1 MSLVEQPMTERVDA
15 GWSVREFDGIDL
27 GDARLNRRLLTLA
40 EAFGAHPEA
49 PINQASADWHH
60 TKAAYA
66 FFDNQHALPAEI
78 LLPHQQRTL
87 ERMAA
92 HPLVLA
98 IQDTTFLNYTHHPA
112 TTGLGPIGAGQR
124 GLLMHSTLALTP
136 QALPLGVLMQQIW
149 ARPAIEKGA
158 KRAKQR
164 PITDKQSHKW
174 LTALRETISLTP
186 SEIRLV
192 TIADREADMFEFLAE
207 ADELDAEY
215 VSRAAQDR
223 RLAGEVELLR
233 AHMATQQVVGTVT
246 VEVASR
252 GGRAAR
258 VAELRVRVSHLTLQ
272 PPQRAADDPG
282 VWLEPLEVWAL
293 WLHEQA
299 APHGVEPLDWLLLT
313 NVPIQSWQDATER
326 IGWYCLRSLIEAWHK
341 ILKSGCT
348 IEDCRLESAERLK
361 PYLTLMGIIA
371 WRLFWLTHI
380 NRQLPEASCTSI
392 LADHE
397 WKALY
402 SAIHRRATLPAS
414 PPTVRQA
421 VRWIA
426 QLGGFLGRKGD
437 GEPGITTIWRGW
449 SRLADMADLYLIT
462 HSSEDTGNR

>member
-1 MSLVEQPMTERVDA
+1 MTEHVDA

-40 EAFGAHPEA
+40 EAFGAHPQA
-49 PINQASADWHH
+49 PINQASADWQD

-66 FFDNQHALPAEI
+66 FFANPHALPAEI

-112 TTGLGPIGAGQR
+112 TTGLGPIGGGQR
-124 GLLMHSTLALTP
+124 GLVMHSTLAVTP
-136 QALPLGVLMQQIW
+136 QGLPLGVLDQQIW
-149 ARPAIEKGA
+149 ARPEPQKPP
-158 KRAKQR
+158 KRPKQR
-164 PITDKQSHKW
+164 PITDKESQKW
-174 LTALRETISLTP
+174 LTALRETVSMTP
-186 SEIRLV
+186 TEICLV
-192 TIADREADMFEFLAE
+192 TIADREADIFEFLAE
-207 ADELDAEY
+207 ADELEAEY
-215 VSRAAQDR
+215 VIRAAQDR
-223 RLAGEVELLR
+223 RVGGEVSLLW
-233 AHMATQQVVGTVT
+233 AHMAKQDEVGRVT
-246 VEVASR
+246 VEVAAR

-258 VAELRVRVSHLTLQ
+258 QAELRVRVAHLTLQ
-272 PPQRAADDPG
+272 PPLRRADDPG
-282 VWLEPLEVWAL
+282 VWLEPLQVWAL
-293 WLHEQA
+293 WLHEDA
-299 APHGVEPLDWLLLT
+299 APEGVEPLDWLLLT
-313 NVPIQSWQDATER
+313 NVPLQTWQDVTER

-361 PYLTLMGIIA
+361 PYLTLMSIIA

-380 NRQLPEASCTSI
+380 NRQIPDAPCTAI

-402 SAIHRRATLPAS
+402 TTIQRSATLPDQVPS
-414 PPTVRQA
+414 VRQA

-437 GEPGITTIWRGW
+437 GEPGITTLWRGW
-449 SRLADMADLYLIT
+449 SRLADIAEMYRMLHTSDA
-462 HSSEDTGNR
+462 SDTR

>member
-1 MSLVEQPMTERVDA
+1 MTQRVDA
-15 GWSVREFDGIDL
+15 GWSVREFEGIDL
-27 GDARLNRRLLTLA
+27 GDVRLNRRLLTMA
-40 EAFGAHPEA
+40 EAFGAHPQA
-49 PINQASADWHH
+49 PINQASADWQD

-66 FFDNQHALPAEI
+66 FFDNPHALPAEI

-87 ERMAA
+87 ERMAT

-112 TTGLGPIGAGQR
+112 TTGLGLIGGGQR
-124 GLLMHSTLALTP
+124 GLVMHSTLAATP
-136 QALPLGVLMQQIW
+136 QGLPLGVLDQQIW
-149 ARPAIEKGA
+149 ARPDAEKGT

-164 PITDKQSHKW
+164 PIEQKESHKW
-174 LTALRETISLTP
+174 LSALRETLTLTP

-192 TIADREADMFEFLAE
+192 TIADREADIFEFLAE
-207 ADELDAEY
+207 ADELEAEY
-215 VSRAAQDR
+215 VIRAAQDR
-223 RLAGEVELLR
+223 RLKGEVTLLW
-233 AHMATQQVVGTVT
+233 AHMAKQEVVGTVT
-246 VEVASR
+246 VEVAAR

-258 VAELRVRVSHLTLQ
+258 QAELHVRVAHLTLQ

-282 VWLEPLEVWAL
+282 IWLEPLRVWAL
-293 WLHEQA
+293 WLHEDA
-299 APHGVEPLDWLLLT
+299 APDGVEPLDWLLLT
-313 NVPIQSWQDATER
+313 NVPIESWQDVTER
-326 IGWYCLRSLIEAWHK
+326 IGWYCLRSLIESWHK

-348 IEDCRLESAERLK
+348 IEDCRLETVERLK

-380 NRQLPEASCTSI
+380 NRQLPEASCTTI

-402 SAIHRRATLPAS
+402 SAIHRHATVPPT

-462 HSSEDTGNR
+462 RLSEDTGNS

>member
-1 MSLVEQPMTERVDA
+1 MTEHVDA

-40 EAFGAHPEA
+40 EAFGAHPQA
-49 PINQASADWHH
+49 SINQASADWQA

-66 FFDNQHALPAEI
+66 FFANPHALPAEI

-98 IQDTTFLNYTHHPA
+98 IQDTTLLNYTHHPA
-112 TTGLGPIGAGQR
+112 TSGLGPIGGGQR
-124 GLLMHSTLALTP
+124 GLVMHSTLAATP
-136 QALPLGVLMQQIW
+136 QGLPLGVLDQQIW
-149 ARPAIEKGA
+149 ARPEPDKPT

-164 PITDKQSHKW
+164 PMSEKESQKW
-174 LTALRETISLTP
+174 LTALRETVSITP

-192 TIADREADMFEFLAE
+192 TIADREADIFEFLAE
-207 ADELDAEY
+207 AEDLQAEY
-215 VSRAAQDR
+215 VIRAAQDR
-223 RLAGEVELLR
+223 RVGGDIALLW
-233 AHMATQQVVGTVT
+233 AHMAKQEVVGTITVAVT
-246 VEVASR
+246 AR
-252 GGRAAR
+252 GNKPAR
-258 VAELRVRVSHLTLQ
+258 QADVQVRYAHLTLQ
-272 PPQRAADDPG
+272 PPQRGADDPG
-282 VWLEPLEVWAL
+282 VWLEPLELWAL
-293 WLHEQA
+293 WVHEDA
-299 APHGVEPLDWLLLT
+299 APDGVEPLDWLLLT
-313 NVPIQSWQDATER
+313 NVPIQTWQDATER
-326 IGWYCLRSLIEAWHK
+326 IGWYCLRWLIESWHK

-348 IEDCRLESAERLK
+348 IEDCRLETAERLL
-361 PYLTLMGIIA
+361 PYLTLMSIIA

-380 NRQLPEASCTSI
+380 NRQAPDASCTII

-402 SAIHRRATLPAS
+402 IAIHRRANLPS
-414 PPTVRQA
+414 TPPTVRQA

-449 SRLADMADLYLIT
+449 SRLTDMADVYLIT
-462 HSSEDTGNR
+462 HPSEDTGNS

>member
-1 MSLVEQPMTERVDA
+1 MTERVDA
-15 GWSVREFDGIDL
+15 GWSVREFDGVDL
-27 GDARLNRRLLTLA
+27 GDVRLNRRLLTLA
-40 EAFGAHPEA
+40 ETFGAHPQA
-49 PINQASADWHH
+49 PINQASADWQS

-66 FFDNQHALPAEI
+66 FFANPHALPAEI

-112 TTGLGPIGAGQR
+112 TTGLGPIGGGQR
-124 GLLMHSTLALTP
+124 GLVMHSTLAATP
-136 QALPLGVLMQQIW
+136 QGLPLGVLDQQIW
-149 ARPAIEKGA
+149 ARPEPEKGA
-158 KRAKQR
+158 KRAKRR
-164 PITDKQSHKW
+164 PIAEKESHKW
-174 LTALRETISLTP
+174 LTALRETVSLTP

-192 TIADREADMFEFLAE
+192 TIADREADIFAFLAE
-207 ADELDAEY
+207 ADELSAEY
-215 VSRAAQDR
+215 VIRAAQDR
-223 RLAGEVELLR
+223 RLAGEVELLW
-233 AHMATQQVVGTVT
+233 AQMAKQEVVGTVT
-246 VEVASR
+246 VEVAAR

-258 VAELRVRVSHLTLQ
+258 QAELQVRVAQLTLQ
-272 PPQRAADDPG
+272 PPQRGADEAS
-282 VWLEPLEVWAL
+282 VWPEPLTVWAV
-293 WLHEQA
+293 WLHEA
-299 APHGVEPLDWLLLT
+299 VAPEGVEPLDWLLLT
-313 NVPIQSWQDATER
+313 NVAIQTWQDATER
-326 IGWYCLRSLIEAWHK
+326 IGWYCLRWLIESWHK

-348 IEDCRLESAERLK
+348 IEECRLESAERLK

-380 NRQLPEASCTSI
+380 NRQLPEASCTLI

-402 SAIHRRATLPAS
+402 TAIHRSALLPATA
-414 PPTVRQA
+414 PTVRQA

-449 SRLADMADLYLIT
+449 FRLSDLADLYLIT
-462 HSSEDTGNR
+462 HPSEDTGNS